1 MHGTVFL
8 TLLSGGAN
16 LLSDRVQTLFR
27 IVVVAAILSAFFQV
41 TLGGVVRVTDS
52 GLGCPDWP
60 LCHGEIIP
68 PFDTAT
74 LIEYSHR
81 LSGSVLGLLVI
92 ATTAIVWMRFRANRL
107 VWYMSIA
114 ALVLVIVAGILGG
127 ITVLTELAWQY
138 RLLHLSIA
146 EMLIGCLVVAAVA
159 GWNPYPSL
167 PSDTNSK
174 QADSLKPLIIASLLG
189 AFVLIL
195 SGSYMVGEGYGTS
208 CATWPLCRGSLLP
221 DGWAYTV
228 HMGHR
233 YIAAVVGI
241 VILWTAWRSWA
252 SAPAHSP
259 VRTASVLLALAFAL
273 QIAVGA
279 FVIWSNFAADL
290 KATHLSLATL
300 VWVFLVFLSALIYSY
315 HPATEPARAVMRQ
328 KAT

>member
-1 MHGTVFL
+1 MP
-8 TLLSGGAN
+8 
-16 LLSDRVQTLFR
+16 SDRIQSIFR

-60 LCHGEIIP
+60 LCHGQIIP

-92 ATTAIVWMRFRANRL
+92 ATTAIAWMRFRAHRL
-107 VWYMSIA
+107 VWYTCVA

-138 RLLHLSIA
+138 RLLHLAIA
-146 EMLIGCLVVAAVA
+146 EILIACLIVAAIA
-159 GWNPYPSL
+159 GWNPYSSAP
-167 PSDTNSK
+167 TGAGSK
-174 QADSLKPLIIASLLG
+174 RADSLKPLIIASIAG

-221 DGWAYTV
+221 EGWAYAV

-233 YIAAVVGI
+233 YIAAIVGI
-241 VILWTAWRSWA
+241 IIAWTAWRAWA

-259 VRTASVLLALAFAL
+259 VRTASMFLASAFVL
-273 QIAVGA
+273 QIVVGA
-279 FVIWSNFAADL
+279 FVIWSRFSADL

-300 VWVFLVFLSALIYSY
+300 VWVVLVILTALIYSY
-315 HPATEPARAVMRQ
+315 RPATESGRAVMRQ

>member
-1 MHGTVFL
+1 M
-8 TLLSGGAN
+8 
-16 LLSDRVQTLFR
+16 
-27 IVVVAAILSAFFQV
+27 VVAAILSAFFQV

-60 LCHGEIIP
+60 LCHGQIIP

-92 ATTAIVWMRFRANRL
+92 ATTAIAWMRFRANRL
-107 VWYMSIA
+107 AWYTSLA
-114 ALVLVIVAGILGG
+114 ALVLVILAGILGG

-138 RLLHLSIA
+138 RLLHLAIA
-146 EMLIGCLVVAAVA
+146 EILIACLLVAAIA
-159 GWNPYPSL
+159 GWNPYSPE
-167 PSDTNSK
+167 PPANSE
-174 QADSLKPLIIASLLG
+174 QADSLKPLIIASLVG
-189 AFVLIL
+189 AFILIL

-233 YIAAVVGI
+233 YIAAIVGI
-241 VILWTAWRSWA
+241 IILWTAWKSWA
-252 SAPAHSP
+252 SAAPQSP
-259 VRTASVLLALAFAL
+259 VRMAAASLATAFAV
-273 QIAVGA
+273 QIVVGA
-279 FVIWSNFAADL
+279 FVIWNGFSADL

-300 VWVFLVFLSALIYSY
+300 VWIGLVSLTALIYSY
-315 HPATEPARAVMRQ
+315 RPAYEFGAVFRQ

>member
-1 MHGTVFL
+1 M
-8 TLLSGGAN
+8 
-16 LLSDRVQTLFR
+16 
-27 IVVVAAILSAFFQV
+27 VVAAILSAFFQV
-41 TLGGVVRVTDS
+41 TLGGVVRVTGS

-60 LCHGEIIP
+60 LCHGEVIP

-92 ATTAIVWMRFRANRL
+92 ATTAIAWTRFRANRL
-107 VWYMSIA
+107 VRRMSVA
-114 ALVLVIVAGILGG
+114 ALVLVIAAGILGG

-138 RLLHLSIA
+138 RLLHLAIA
-146 EMLIGCLVVAAVA
+146 EILIACLAVAAIA
-159 GWNPYPSL
+159 GWNPYSSAPAAA
-167 PSDTNSK
+167 NSE
-174 QADSLKPLIIASLLG
+174 QSDSLKPLIIASIAG

-208 CATWPLCRGSLLP
+208 CATWPLCRGSVLP
-221 DGWAYTV
+221 EGWAYVV

-233 YIAAVVGI
+233 YIAAIAGI
-241 VILWTAWRSWA
+241 IIAWTAWRAWV
-252 SAPAHSP
+252 SAPANSP
-259 VRTASVLLALAFAL
+259 VRTASIALASAFIL

-279 FVIWSNFAADL
+279 FVIWSRFAADL

-300 VWVFLVFLSALIYSY
+300 VWVVLVILSALIYCY
-315 HPATEPARAVMRQ
+315 RPATEFGRAAMRQ

>member
-1 MHGTVFL
+1 MP
-8 TLLSGGAN
+8 
-16 LLSDRVQTLFR
+16 SDRVQTLFR
-27 IVVVAAILSAFFQV
+27 VVVVAAILSAFFQV

-92 ATTAIVWMRFRANRL
+92 ATTAIAWTRFRASRL
-107 VWYMSIA
+107 VWYMSVS

-127 ITVLTELAWQY
+127 VTVLTELAWQY
-138 RLLHLSIA
+138 RLLHLAIA
-146 EMLIGCLVVAAVA
+146 EILIACLIVAAIA
-159 GWNPYPSL
+159 GWNPYSSTP
-167 PSDTNSK
+167 TANSE
-174 QADSLKPLIIASLLG
+174 QAGSLKPLIIASIVG

-233 YIAAVVGI
+233 YIAAIVGI
-241 VILWTAWRSWA
+241 IIAWTAWRAWA

-259 VRTASVLLALAFAL
+259 IRIAAVFLAAAFAL
-273 QIAVGA
+273 QIVVGA
-279 FVIWSNFAADL
+279 FVIWSGFAADL

-300 VWVFLVFLSALIYSY
+300 VWVGLVSLTALIYSY
-315 HPATEPARAVMRQ
+315 RPASEFGTAVFRQ

>member
-1 MHGTVFL
+1 M
-8 TLLSGGAN
+8 
-16 LLSDRVQTLFR
+16 LSDRIQTLFR

-41 TLGGVVRVTDS
+41 TLGGVVRVTGS

-60 LCHGEIIP
+60 LCHGEVIP

-92 ATTAIVWMRFRANRL
+92 ATTAIAWTRFRANRL
-107 VWYMSIA
+107 VWYMSVS

-127 ITVLTELAWQY
+127 ITVLTDLAWQY
-138 RLLHLSIA
+138 RLLHLAIA
-146 EMLIGCLVVAAVA
+146 EILIACLVVAAIA
-159 GWNPYPSL
+159 GWNPYPSE
-167 PSDTNSK
+167 TTAANSE
-174 QADSLKPLIIASLLG
+174 QADSLKPLMIASIAG

-208 CATWPLCRGSLLP
+208 CATWPLCRGSVLP
-221 DGWAYTV
+221 EGWAYIV

-233 YIAAVVGI
+233 YIAAIVGI
-241 VILWTAWRSWA
+241 IIAWTAWRTWA
-252 SAPAHSP
+252 SAPANSP
-259 VRTASVLLALAFAL
+259 VRTASAALALAFIL
-273 QIAVGA
+273 QIVVGA
-279 FVIWSNFAADL
+279 FVIWSRFAADL

-300 VWVFLVFLSALIYSY
+300 VWVVLVILSALIYCY
-315 HPATEPARAVMRQ
+315 RPATEFGRAAMRQ

>member
-1 MHGTVFL
+1 M
-8 TLLSGGAN
+8 
-16 LLSDRVQTLFR
+16 
-27 IVVVAAILSAFFQV
+27 VVAAIFSAFFQV

-60 LCHGEIIP
+60 LCHGQIIP

-92 ATTAIVWMRFRANRL
+92 ANLVIAWTHFRANRIVFHTSVAAL
-107 VWYMSIA
+107 
-114 ALVLVIVAGILGG
+114 ALVLVAGILGG
-127 ITVLTELAWQY
+127 VTVLTELAWQY
-138 RLLHLSIA
+138 RLLHLAIA
-146 EMLIGCLVVAAVA
+146 EILIACLIVAAIA
-159 GWNPYPSL
+159 GWNPYSSTPAADSE
-167 PSDTNSK
+167 
-174 QADSLKPLIIASLLG
+174 QGDSLKPLIIASIAG

-208 CATWPLCRGSLLP
+208 CATWPLCRGSILP
-221 DGWAYTV
+221 EGWAYIV

-233 YIAAVVGI
+233 YIAAIVGI
-241 VILWTAWRSWA
+241 IIVWTAWRAWA

-259 VRTASVLLALAFAL
+259 IRFAAAFLAAAFAL
-273 QIAVGA
+273 QIVVGA
-279 FVIWSNFAADL
+279 FVVWGGFAADM

-300 VWVFLVFLSALIYSY
+300 VWVGLTTLTALIYLY
-315 HPATEPARAVMRQ
+315 RPASELGAAVFRQ

>member
-1 MHGTVFL
+1 MP
-8 TLLSGGAN
+8 
-16 LLSDRVQTLFR
+16 SDRVQTLFR
-27 IVVVAAILSAFFQV
+27 VVVVAAILSAFFQV

-60 LCHGEIIP
+60 LCHGQIIP

-92 ATTAIVWMRFRANRL
+92 ATTAIAWMRFRANRL
-107 VWYMSIA
+107 VWYMSVS

-138 RLLHLSIA
+138 RLLHLAIA
-146 EMLIGCLVVAAVA
+146 EILVACLIVAAIA
-159 GWNPYPSL
+159 GWNPYSTTP
-167 PSDTNSK
+167 TAANSE
-174 QADSLKPLIIASLLG
+174 QADSLKSLIIASIVG

-208 CATWPLCRGSLLP
+208 CATWPLCRGSILP
-221 DGWAYTV
+221 EGWAYIV

-233 YIAAVVGI
+233 YIAAIVGV
-241 VILWTAWRSWA
+241 VILWTAWTAWG

-259 VRTASVLLALAFAL
+259 TRIAAACLGAAFAL
-273 QIAVGA
+273 QIVVGA
-279 FVIWSNFAADL
+279 FVIWSGFTADL

-300 VWVFLVFLSALIYSY
+300 VWVGLVSLTALIYSY
-315 HPATEPARAVMRQ
+315 RPAPEFGAVFRQ
-328 KAT
+328 KAI

>member
-1 MHGTVFL
+1 MV
-8 TLLSGGAN
+8 A
-16 LLSDRVQTLFR
+16 
-27 IVVVAAILSAFFQV
+27 AAILSAFFQV

-60 LCHGEIIP
+60 LCHGQIIP

-92 ATTAIVWMRFRANRL
+92 ATTVIVWMRFRTNRL
-107 VWYMSIA
+107 VWYMSVN
-114 ALVLVIVAGILGG
+114 ALVLVILAGILGG

-146 EMLIGCLVVAAVA
+146 EILIACLIVAAIA
-159 GWNPYPSL
+159 GWNPYSSTP
-167 PSDTNSK
+167 TAANAE
-174 QADSLKPLIIASLLG
+174 QADSLKPLIIASIVG

-208 CATWPLCRGSLLP
+208 CATWPLCRGSILP
-221 DGWAYTV
+221 EGWAYIV

-233 YIAAVVGI
+233 YLAAIVGI
-241 VILWTAWRSWA
+241 IIVWTAWRAWV

-259 VRTASVLLALAFAL
+259 TRIVAALLAAAFAL
-273 QIAVGA
+273 QIVVGA
-279 FVIWSNFAADL
+279 FVIWSGFAADL

-300 VWVFLVFLSALIYSY
+300 VWVGLVSLTALIYSY
-315 HPATEPARAVMRQ
+315 RPASEFGTAVFRQ

>member
-1 MHGTVFL
+1 MP
-8 TLLSGGAN
+8 
-16 LLSDRVQTLFR
+16 SDRVQTLFR
-27 IVVVAAILSAFFQV
+27 VVVVAAILSAFFQV

-60 LCHGEIIP
+60 LCHGQIIP

-92 ATTAIVWMRFRANRL
+92 ATTAIAWMRFRAHRL
-107 VWYMSIA
+107 VWYMSVA

-127 ITVLTELAWQY
+127 VTVLTELAWQY
-138 RLLHLSIA
+138 RLFHLAIA
-146 EMLIGCLVVAAVA
+146 EILVACLIVAAIA
-159 GWNPYPSL
+159 GWNPYSSAPAGAS
-167 PSDTNSK
+167 SG
-174 QADSLKPLIIASLLG
+174 QGDSLKPLIIASLVG

-233 YIAAVVGI
+233 YIAAIVGI
-241 VILWTAWRSWA
+241 VILWTAWRAWVSATPQSPTRMAAA
-252 SAPAHSP
+252 S
-259 VRTASVLLALAFAL
+259 LATAFAV
-273 QIAVGA
+273 QIVIGA
-279 FVIWSNFAADL
+279 FVIWNGFTADL

-300 VWVFLVFLSALIYSY
+300 VWVGLVSLAALIYSY
-315 HPATEPARAVMRQ
+315 RPATELGTAVFRQ

>member
-1 MHGTVFL
+1 M
-8 TLLSGGAN
+8 
-16 LLSDRVQTLFR
+16 
-27 IVVVAAILSAFFQV
+27 VVAAILSAFFQV

-60 LCHGEIIP
+60 LCHGQVIP

-92 ATTAIVWMRFRANRL
+92 ATTAIAWMRFRANRL
-107 VWYMSIA
+107 VWYTSVA

-127 ITVLTELAWQY
+127 VTVLTELAWQY
-138 RLLHLSIA
+138 RLLHLAIA
-146 EMLIGCLVVAAVA
+146 EILIACLIVAAIA
-159 GWNPYPSL
+159 GWNPYSSAP
-167 PSDTNSK
+167 TAANSE
-174 QADSLKPLIIASLLG
+174 QDDSLKPLIIASIVG

-208 CATWPLCRGSLLP
+208 CATWPLCRGSILP
-221 DGWAYTV
+221 DGWAYIV

-233 YIAAVVGI
+233 YIAAIVGI
-241 VILWTAWRSWA
+241 IIIWTAWRAWA
-252 SAPAHSP
+252 SAPAHSSTR
-259 VRTASVLLALAFAL
+259 VAAASLAAAFAL
-273 QIAVGA
+273 QIVVGA
-279 FVIWSNFAADL
+279 FVIWSGFTADL

-300 VWVFLVFLSALIYSY
+300 VWVGLVSLAALIYSY
-315 HPATEPARAVMRQ
+315 RPASEFGAAVFRQ

>member
-1 MHGTVFL
+1 MP
-8 TLLSGGAN
+8 
-16 LLSDRVQTLFR
+16 SDRVQTLFR
-27 IVVVAAILSAFFQV
+27 VVVVAAIFSAFFQV

-60 LCHGEIIP
+60 LCHGQIIP

-92 ATTAIVWMRFRANRL
+92 ANLVIAWTHFRANRIVFHTSVAAL
-107 VWYMSIA
+107 
-114 ALVLVIVAGILGG
+114 ALVLVAGILGG
-127 ITVLTELAWQY
+127 VTVLTELAWQY
-138 RLLHLSIA
+138 RLLHLAIA
-146 EMLIGCLVVAAVA
+146 EILIACLIVAAIA
-159 GWNPYPSL
+159 GWNPYSSTPAA
-167 PSDTNSK
+167 PNSE
-174 QADSLKPLIIASLLG
+174 QADSLKPLIIASIAG

-208 CATWPLCRGSLLP
+208 CATWPLCRGSVLP
-221 DGWAYTV
+221 EGWAYIV

-233 YIAAVVGI
+233 YIAAIVGI
-241 VILWTAWRSWA
+241 IIAWTAWRAWS

-259 VRTASVLLALAFAL
+259 VRAAAAFLTAAFAL
-273 QIAVGA
+273 QIVVGA
-279 FVIWSNFAADL
+279 LVIWGGFAADM

-300 VWVFLVFLSALIYSY
+300 VWVGLATLAALIYSY
-315 HPATEPARAVMRQ
+315 RPASEFGAAVFRQ

>member
-1 MHGTVFL
+1 M
-8 TLLSGGAN
+8 
-16 LLSDRVQTLFR
+16 
-27 IVVVAAILSAFFQV
+27 VVAAILSAFFQV

-60 LCHGEIIP
+60 LCHGQIIP

-92 ATTAIVWMRFRANRL
+92 ATTVIAWMRFRANRL
-107 VWYMSIA
+107 VWYMSVN

-146 EMLIGCLVVAAVA
+146 EILIACLLVAAIA
-159 GWNPYPSL
+159 GWNTYSSTPTA
-167 PSDTNSK
+167 DNSE
-174 QADSLKPLIIASLLG
+174 QADSLKPLIIASIVG

-221 DGWAYTV
+221 EGWAYAV

-233 YIAAVVGI
+233 YIATIVGI
-241 VILWTAWRSWA
+241 IIVWTAWRAWA

-259 VRTASVLLALAFAL
+259 TRIAAASLAAAFAL
-273 QIAVGA
+273 QIVVGA
-279 FVIWSNFAADL
+279 FVIWSGFAADL

-300 VWVFLVFLSALIYSY
+300 VWVGLISLTALIYSY
-315 HPATEPARAVMRQ
+315 RPASEFGTAVFRQ

>member
-1 MHGTVFL
+1 M
-8 TLLSGGAN
+8 
-16 LLSDRVQTLFR
+16 LSDRVHTLFR

-92 ATTAIVWMRFRANRL
+92 ATTAIAWMRFRANRL
-107 VWYMSIA
+107 VWYTSVA

-127 ITVLTELAWQY
+127 VTVLTELAWQY
-138 RLLHLSIA
+138 RLLHLAIA
-146 EMLIGCLVVAAVA
+146 EMLIACLVVAAIA
-159 GWNPYPSL
+159 GWNPYSSAPTEADSE
-167 PSDTNSK
+167 
-174 QADSLKPLIIASLLG
+174 QADSLKPLIIASLVG
-189 AFVLIL
+189 AFILIL

-208 CATWPLCRGSLLP
+208 CATWPLCRGSILP
-221 DGWAYTV
+221 EGWAYTV

-233 YIAAVVGI
+233 YIAAIVGI
-241 VILWTAWRSWA
+241 VILWTAWKAWG
-252 SAPAHSP
+252 SAPPQSP
-259 VRTASVLLALAFAL
+259 VRMAAASLVTAFAL

-279 FVIWSNFAADL
+279 FVIWGGFSADL

-315 HPATEPARAVMRQ
+315 HPATESVRAVMRQ

>member
-1 MHGTVFL
+1 MP
-8 TLLSGGAN
+8 
-16 LLSDRVQTLFR
+16 SDRVQTLFR
-27 IVVVAAILSAFFQV
+27 VVVVAAILSAFFQV

-60 LCHGEIIP
+60 LCHGQIIP

-92 ATTAIVWMRFRANRL
+92 ATTAIAWMRFRTNRM
-107 VWYMSIA
+107 VWHMSVS

-138 RLLHLSIA
+138 RLLHLAIA
-146 EMLIGCLVVAAVA
+146 EILIACLIVAAIA
-159 GWNPYPSL
+159 GWNPYSPA
-167 PSDTNSK
+167 PHANSE
-174 QADSLKPLIIASLLG
+174 QAGSLKPLIIASIVG

-221 DGWAYTV
+221 EGWAYTV

-233 YIAAVVGI
+233 YIAAIVGI
-241 VILWTAWRSWA
+241 IIVWTAWRAWA

-259 VRTASVLLALAFAL
+259 TRVAAASLAATFAL
-273 QIAVGA
+273 QIVVGA
-279 FVIWSNFAADL
+279 FVIWTGFAADL

-300 VWVFLVFLSALIYSY
+300 VWVGLVSLAALIYSY
-315 HPATEPARAVMRQ
+315 RPASELGAAVFRQ
-328 KAT
+328 KAS

>member
-1 MHGTVFL
+1 MP
-8 TLLSGGAN
+8 
-16 LLSDRVQTLFR
+16 SDRVQTLFR
-27 IVVVAAILSAFFQV
+27 VVVVAAILSAFFQV

-92 ATTAIVWMRFRANRL
+92 ATTAIAWMRFRTNRL
-107 VWYMSIA
+107 VWYTNVV
-114 ALVLVIVAGILGG
+114 ALVLVIVAGIFGG

-138 RLLHLSIA
+138 RLIHLAIA
-146 EMLIGCLVVAAVA
+146 EILIACLIVGAIA
-159 GWNPYPSL
+159 GWNPHSSTPAAA
-167 PSDTNSK
+167 NSER
-174 QADSLKPLIIASLLG
+174 ADSLKPLIIASIVG

-208 CATWPLCRGSLLP
+208 CATWPLCRGSILP
-221 DGWAYTV
+221 EGWAYTV

-233 YIAAVVGI
+233 YIAAIVGI
-241 VILWTAWRSWA
+241 VILWTAWKAWVSAAPQSPIRMAAA
-252 SAPAHSP
+252 S
-259 VRTASVLLALAFAL
+259 LATTFAL
-273 QIAVGA
+273 QIVVGA
-279 FVIWSNFAADL
+279 FVIWSGFGADL

-300 VWVFLVFLSALIYSY
+300 VWVGLVSLAALIYSY
-315 HPATEPARAVMRQ
+315 RPASEFGTAVFRQ

>member
-1 MHGTVFL
+1 M
-8 TLLSGGAN
+8 
-16 LLSDRVQTLFR
+16 
-27 IVVVAAILSAFFQV
+27 VVAAILSAFFQV

-60 LCHGEIIP
+60 LCHGQIIP

-92 ATTAIVWMRFRANRL
+92 ATTALAWMRLRSNRL
-107 VWYMSIA
+107 VWYTSVA

-138 RLLHLSIA
+138 RLLHLAIA
-146 EMLIGCLVVAAVA
+146 EILIACLIVVAIA
-159 GWNPYPSL
+159 GWNPYSPEPL
-167 PSDTNSK
+167 ANSE
-174 QADSLKPLIIASLLG
+174 QADSLKPLIIASLVG

-241 VILWTAWRSWA
+241 VILWTAWKAWA
-252 SAPAHSP
+252 SAAPNSP
-259 VRTASVLLALAFAL
+259 VRMAAVSLATAFAV
-273 QIAVGA
+273 QIVVGA
-279 FVIWSNFAADL
+279 FVIWNGFSADL

-300 VWVFLVFLSALIYSY
+300 VWIGLVSLTALIYSY
-315 HPATEPARAVMRQ
+315 RPASEFGTAVFRQ

>member
-1 MHGTVFL
+1 M
-8 TLLSGGAN
+8 
-16 LLSDRVQTLFR
+16 
-27 IVVVAAILSAFFQV
+27 VVAAILSAFFQV

-60 LCHGEIIP
+60 LCHGQIIP

-92 ATTAIVWMRFRANRL
+92 ATTALAWMRLRSNRL
-107 VWYMSIA
+107 VWYTSVA

-138 RLLHLSIA
+138 RLLHLAIA
-146 EMLIGCLVVAAVA
+146 EILIACLIVAAIA
-159 GWNPYPSL
+159 GWNPYSPE
-167 PSDTNSK
+167 PHANSE
-174 QADSLKPLIIASLLG
+174 QADSLKPLIIASLVG

-221 DGWAYTV
+221 EGWAYTV

-241 VILWTAWRSWA
+241 VILWTVWKAWA
-252 SAPAHSP
+252 SAAPHSP
-259 VRTASVLLALAFAL
+259 VRMAGASLATAFAV
-273 QIAVGA
+273 QIVAGA
-279 FVIWSNFAADL
+279 FVIWNGFSADL

-300 VWVFLVFLSALIYSY
+300 VWIGLVSLTALIYSY
-315 HPATEPARAVMRQ
+315 RPASEFSTAVFRQ

>member
-1 MHGTVFL
+1 MP
-8 TLLSGGAN
+8 
-16 LLSDRVQTLFR
+16 SDRIQSIFR

-60 LCHGEIIP
+60 LCHGEVIP

-92 ATTAIVWMRFRANRL
+92 ATTTIAWMRFRANRL
-107 VWYMSIA
+107 VWYMSVS

-127 ITVLTELAWQY
+127 VTVLTELAWQY
-138 RLLHLSIA
+138 RLLHLAIA
-146 EMLIGCLVVAAVA
+146 EILIACLVVAAIA
-159 GWNPYPSL
+159 GWNPYSSTP
-167 PSDTNSK
+167 TAANSE
-174 QADSLKPLIIASLLG
+174 QADSLKPLIIASIVG

-208 CATWPLCRGSLLP
+208 CATWPLCRGSILP
-221 DGWAYTV
+221 EGWAYIV

-233 YIAAVVGI
+233 YIAAIVGMII
-241 VILWTAWRSWA
+241 VWTAWRAWT
-252 SAPAHSP
+252 SAPANSP
-259 VRTASVLLALAFAL
+259 LRTASVLLASAFVV
-273 QIAVGA
+273 QIVVGA
-279 FVIWSNFAADL
+279 FVIWSRFGADL

-300 VWVFLVFLSALIYSY
+300 VWVVLVILSALIYSY
-315 HPATEPARAVMRQ
+315 RPATEFGRAVMRQ

>member
-1 MHGTVFL
+1 M
-8 TLLSGGAN
+8 
-16 LLSDRVQTLFR
+16 LSDRVHTLFR

-92 ATTAIVWMRFRANRL
+92 ATTAIAWMRFRANRL
-107 VWYMSIA
+107 IWYTSVA

-127 ITVLTELAWQY
+127 VTVLTELAWQY
-138 RLLHLSIA
+138 RLLHLAIA
-146 EMLIGCLVVAAVA
+146 EMLIACLVVTAIA
-159 GWNPYPSL
+159 GWNPYSSAPIES
-167 PSDTNSK
+167 NSER
-174 QADSLKPLIIASLLG
+174 ADSLKPLIIASLVG
-189 AFVLIL
+189 AFILIL

-208 CATWPLCRGSLLP
+208 CATWPLCRGSILP
-221 DGWAYTV
+221 EGWAYTV

-233 YIAAVVGI
+233 YIAAIVGI
-241 VILWTAWRSWA
+241 VILWTAWKAWG
-252 SAPAHSP
+252 SAPPQSP
-259 VRTASVLLALAFAL
+259 VRMAAASLVTAFAL

-279 FVIWSNFAADL
+279 FVIWGGFSADL

-300 VWVFLVFLSALIYSY
+300 VWVFLVFLTALIYSY
-315 HPATEPARAVMRQ
+315 HPATESVRAVMRQ

>member
-1 MHGTVFL
+1 MP
-8 TLLSGGAN
+8 
-16 LLSDRVQTLFR
+16 SDRVQTLFR
-27 IVVVAAILSAFFQV
+27 VVVVAAILSAFFQI

-60 LCHGEIIP
+60 LCHGQIIP

-92 ATTAIVWMRFRANRL
+92 ATTAIAWMRFRANRL
-107 VWYMSIA
+107 VWYMSVS

-127 ITVLTELAWQY
+127 VTVLTELAWQY

-146 EMLIGCLVVAAVA
+146 EILVACLIVAAIA
-159 GWNPYPSL
+159 GWNPYSSTPTAAN
-167 PSDTNSK
+167 SD
-174 QADSLKPLIIASLLG
+174 QADSLKPLIIASIVG

-208 CATWPLCRGSLLP
+208 CATWPLCRGSILP
-221 DGWAYTV
+221 EGWAYIV

-233 YIAAVVGI
+233 YIAAIVGI
-241 VILWTAWRSWA
+241 VIVWTAWRA
-252 SAPAHSP
+252 SAPSHSP
-259 VRTASVLLALAFAL
+259 TRIAAAFLVAAFAL
-273 QIAVGA
+273 QIVVGA
-279 FVIWSNFAADL
+279 FVIWSGFAADL

-300 VWVFLVFLSALIYSY
+300 VWVGLVSLAALIYSY
-315 HPATEPARAVMRQ
+315 RPASEFGTAVFRQ

>member
-1 MHGTVFL
+1 M
-8 TLLSGGAN
+8 
-16 LLSDRVQTLFR
+16 LSDRVHTLFR

-92 ATTAIVWMRFRANRL
+92 ATTAIAWMRFRANRL
-107 VWYMSIA
+107 VWYTSVA

-127 ITVLTELAWQY
+127 VTVLTELAWQY
-138 RLLHLSIA
+138 RLLHLAIA
-146 EMLIGCLVVAAVA
+146 EMLIACLVVAAIA
-159 GWNPYPSL
+159 GWNPYSSAPTES
-167 PSDTNSK
+167 NSE
-174 QADSLKPLIIASLLG
+174 QADSLKPLIIASLVG
-189 AFVLIL
+189 AFILIL

-208 CATWPLCRGSLLP
+208 CATWPLCRGSILP
-221 DGWAYTV
+221 EGWAYTV

-233 YIAAVVGI
+233 YIAAIVGI
-241 VILWTAWRSWA
+241 VILWTAWKAWG
-252 SAPAHSP
+252 SAPPQSP
-259 VRTASVLLALAFAL
+259 VRMAAASLVTAFAL

-279 FVIWSNFAADL
+279 FVIWGGFSADL

-315 HPATEPARAVMRQ
+315 HPATESVRAVMRQ

>member
-1 MHGTVFL
+1 M
-8 TLLSGGAN
+8 
-16 LLSDRVQTLFR
+16 
-27 IVVVAAILSAFFQV
+27 VVAAILSAFFQV

-60 LCHGEIIP
+60 LCHGQIIP

-92 ATTAIVWMRFRANRL
+92 ATTALAWIRLRANRL
-107 VWYMSIA
+107 VWYTSVA

-138 RLLHLSIA
+138 RLLHLAIA
-146 EMLIGCLVVAAVA
+146 EILIACLIVAAIA
-159 GWNPYPSL
+159 GWNPYSPE
-167 PSDTNSK
+167 PHANSE
-174 QADSLKPLIIASLLG
+174 QADSLKPLIIASLVG

-221 DGWAYTV
+221 EGWAYTV

-241 VILWTAWRSWA
+241 VILWTVWKAWA
-252 SAPAHSP
+252 SAAPHSP
-259 VRTASVLLALAFAL
+259 VRMAGASLATAFAV
-273 QIAVGA
+273 QIVAGA
-279 FVIWSNFAADL
+279 FVIWNGFSADL

-300 VWVFLVFLSALIYSY
+300 VWIGLVSLTALIYSY
-315 HPATEPARAVMRQ
+315 RPASEFSTAVFRQ

>member
-1 MHGTVFL
+1 M
-8 TLLSGGAN
+8 
-16 LLSDRVQTLFR
+16 LSDRVHTLFR

-92 ATTAIVWMRFRANRL
+92 ATTAIAWMRFRDNRL
-107 VWYMSIA
+107 VWYTSVA

-127 ITVLTELAWQY
+127 VTVLTELAWQY
-138 RLLHLSIA
+138 RLLHLAIA
-146 EMLIGCLVVAAVA
+146 EILIGCLVVAAIA
-159 GWNPYPSL
+159 GWNPYSSAPTKADSE
-167 PSDTNSK
+167 
-174 QADSLKPLIIASLLG
+174 QADSLKPLIIASLVG
-189 AFVLIL
+189 AFILIL

-208 CATWPLCRGSLLP
+208 CATWPLCRGSILP
-221 DGWAYTV
+221 EGWAYTV

-233 YIAAVVGI
+233 YIAAIVGI
-241 VILWTAWRSWA
+241 VILWTAWKAWD
-252 SAPAHSP
+252 SAAPQSP
-259 VRTASVLLALAFAL
+259 VRMAAAFLVTAFAL

-279 FVIWSNFAADL
+279 FVIWVGFSADL

-300 VWVFLVFLSALIYSY
+300 VWVFLVFLTALIYSY
-315 HPATEPARAVMRQ
+315 HPATESVRAVMRQ

>member
-1 MHGTVFL
+1 MP
-8 TLLSGGAN
+8 
-16 LLSDRVQTLFR
+16 SDRIQSIFR

-60 LCHGEIIP
+60 LCHGEVIP

-92 ATTAIVWMRFRANRL
+92 ATTTIAWMRFRANRL
-107 VWYMSIA
+107 VWYMSVS

-127 ITVLTELAWQY
+127 VTVLTELAWQY
-138 RLLHLSIA
+138 RLLHLAIA
-146 EMLIGCLVVAAVA
+146 EILIACLAVAAIA
-159 GWNPYPSL
+159 GWNPYSSTP
-167 PSDTNSK
+167 TAANSE
-174 QADSLKPLIIASLLG
+174 QADSLKPLIIASIVG

-208 CATWPLCRGSLLP
+208 CATWPLCRGSILP
-221 DGWAYTV
+221 EGWAYIV

-233 YIAAVVGI
+233 YIAAIVGMII
-241 VILWTAWRSWA
+241 VWTAWRAWA
-252 SAPAHSP
+252 SAPVNSP
-259 VRTASVLLALAFAL
+259 LRTASVLLASAFVV
-273 QIAVGA
+273 QIVVGA
-279 FVIWSNFAADL
+279 FVIWSRFAADL

-300 VWVFLVFLSALIYSY
+300 VWVVLVILSALIYSY
-315 HPATEPARAVMRQ
+315 RPATEFGRAVMRQ

>member
-1 MHGTVFL
+1 MP
-8 TLLSGGAN
+8 
-16 LLSDRVQTLFR
+16 SDRIQSIFR

-107 VWYMSIA
+107 VWYMSVS
-114 ALVLVIVAGILGG
+114 ALVLVIVAGIFGG

-138 RLLHLSIA
+138 RLLHLAIA
-146 EMLIGCLVVAAVA
+146 EMLIACLIVAAIA
-159 GWNPYPSL
+159 GWNPYSSTL
-167 PSDTNSK
+167 TATNSE
-174 QADSLKPLIIASLLG
+174 QADSLKPLIIASVVG

-208 CATWPLCRGSLLP
+208 CATWPLCRGSILP
-221 DGWAYTV
+221 EGWAYIV

-241 VILWTAWRSWA
+241 VILWTAWRAWTSA
-252 SAPAHSP
+252 SAESP
-259 VRTASVLLALAFAL
+259 VRLAAASLAAAFAL
-273 QIAVGA
+273 QIVVGA
-279 FVIWSNFAADL
+279 FVVWGGFTADL

-300 VWVFLVFLSALIYSY
+300 VWVGLITLSALIYSY
-315 HPATEPARAVMRQ
+315 RPASVFGKAVMVMREE
-328 KAT
+328 AT